1 MDVMM
6 VIENG
11 VKGKLEMITEDYRL
25 HIHATKE
32 VEVNYGKELNGTSSL
47 SNYIYNDAMN
57 ATNCQCI
64 PKNCACCIMLNI
76 AKIGLNDFG
85 CLNITYVAEDIGV
98 RLSLSING
106 YIYVSKELSLRN
118 PPPYCLSLPFLKE
131 YAAICLR
138 LRNLKFR
145 QTTLDGC
152 VELEAELY
160 HVHVATAH
168 LGCFSIP
175 I

>member
-1 MDVMM
+1 M
-6 VIENG
+6 
-11 VKGKLEMITEDYRL
+11 
-25 HIHATKE
+25 
-32 VEVNYGKELNGTSSL
+32 
-47 SNYIYNDAMN
+47 
-57 ATNCQCI
+57 QCDI
-64 PKNCACCIMLNI
+64 PMFT
-76 AKIGLNDFG
+76 GG